1 MQGEEGH
8 LLPGADSDDDDDFD
22 LDNTDE
28 WDANDWQALEEL
40 STDATQGLQ
49 CPPQSADLQEA
60 TVTASDSMKSR
71 LLINPNKAG
80 TQNADRAKIQE
91 TIYEASKGSPFF
103 LSEQRK
109 DAEATVKIAKYVAQ
123 AKEIRAMDLRVERSV
138 VQQALSTLQRESE
151 AAEPRTIVCVDMD
164 AFYASVEELDNPE
177 LKSKPMAVGGIGM
190 LCTANYEARKYGVR
204 SAMPGYI
211 ARKLCPQLLI
221 VPLHFERYGAISAV
235 VREVFAIYDPNFSA
249 FSLDEGLLDITKY
262 LAEHPAQNPEEVVA
276 ELREEIFKRTGLTA
290 SAGIAGNKML
300 AKICSDFNK
309 PNGQMYL
316 PSDPLRVREFIDVLP
331 VRKVPGVGKVQE
343 RVFGALG
350 IETCRDLRENL
361 PLIYKMF
368 SKIHFRFC
376 LRVSL
381 GIGSTELDSNHQRKS
396 VGCERTF
403 RALPASGKAPSPMH
417 AKLKE
422 ISTHL
427 WDDIQKQ
434 GVRGKRVTLKLKTT
448 AFRLT
453 TRAKTLETFVR
464 SEEELYRVAEAIL
477 DTEIAA
483 NPTITLRLMGISLSA
498 LSSLASSGDP
508 ASPGISRY
516 LIRPK
521 SQPRDGDTSND
532 DEDDEAQ
539 AGAESGVR
547 HRRSVETTSN
557 CPICGK
563 ILEGDQRAMDEHV
576 GRCLDDAEPPSI
588 ADATSAGRERK
599 SADVTTAN
607 AAKNE
612 GILRWVNRAGSSPP
626 RKRVKT
632 EQEFLTCPICNTKL
646 PRQDDVNAHIDVCL
660 LRSGRK

>member
-1 MQGEEGH
+1 MQGEERH
-8 LLPGADSDDDDDFD
+8 LLPGADSDDDEDFD
-22 LDNTDE
+22 LDNTDQ
-28 WDANDWQALEEL
+28 WDASDWQALEEL
-40 STDATQGLQ
+40 STTDPTQGLQ
-49 CPPQSADLQEA
+49 CPPPHAGPQDAS
-60 TVTASDSMKSR
+60 VTASDSMKSR

-91 TIYEASKGSPFF
+91 IIYEASKGSPFF

-138 VQQALSTLQRESE
+138 VHQALSALQREAE

-221 VPLHFERYGAISAV
+221 VPLHFDRYGAISAV

-262 LAEHPAQNPEEVVA
+262 LADHPGLNAEEAVSR
-276 ELREEIFKRTGLTA
+276 LREEIFKRTGLTA

-300 AKICSDFNK
+300 AKVCSDFNK
-309 PNGQMYL
+309 PNGQMFL
-316 PSDPLRVREFIDVLP
+316 PSDPVKVRLFIDVLP

-343 RVFGALG
+343 RVFNALG
-350 IETCRDLRENL
+350 IESCRDLRENL

-368 SKIHFRFC
+368 SKIHFQFC

-381 GIGSTELDSNHQRKS
+381 GVGSTELDSSHQRKS

-403 RALPASGKAPSPMH
+403 RALSASGKAPSPMH

-427 WDDIQKQ
+427 WDDIQNQ
-434 GVRGKRVTLKLKTT
+434 GVKGKRVTLKLKTT

-453 TRAKTLETFVR
+453 TRARTLESFVR
-464 SEEELYRVAEAIL
+464 SEEELYRVAESIL

-483 NPTITLRLMGISLSA
+483 NPSMTLRLMGISLSA
-498 LSSLASSGDP
+498 LSSLASSSDP

-516 LIRPK
+516 LKRPK
-521 SQPRDGDTSND
+521 TQPKDGDASND
-532 DEDDEAQ
+532 DENDEAQ
-539 AGAESGVR
+539 AGVQTLG
-547 HRRSVETTSN
+547 TTST

-576 GRCLDDAEPPSI
+576 GRCLDDAESPSLVE
-588 ADATSAGRERK
+588 AASTGRGKKKAEL
-599 SADVTTAN
+599 TTAN
-607 AAKNE
+607 VGKKPCGHITTEKKVENGGGAADLPN
-612 GILRWVNRAGSSPP
+612 LR
-626 RKRVKT
+626 RKV
-632 EQEFLTCPICNTKL
+632 
-646 PRQDDVNAHIDVCL
+646 AAA
-660 LRSGRK
+660 S